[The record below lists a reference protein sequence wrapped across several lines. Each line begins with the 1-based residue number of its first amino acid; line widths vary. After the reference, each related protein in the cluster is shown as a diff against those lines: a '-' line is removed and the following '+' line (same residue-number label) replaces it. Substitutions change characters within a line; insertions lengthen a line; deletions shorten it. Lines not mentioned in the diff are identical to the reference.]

1 MLMTVE
7 QFETW
12 SLYICVTGLVCFMFF
27 IIWDLAKKSKAGK
40 LGTLVLFGVLGMAIM
55 VFVFKEIAVQ
65 LLE

>member
-1 MLMTVE
+1 MSVE

-12 SLYICVTGLVCFMFF
+12 SLYICVLGLVGFMFF

-40 LGTLVLFGVLGMAIM
+40 LGTLVLFGVLGMAIL
-55 VFVFKEIAVQ
+55 VFVIKEVAVH